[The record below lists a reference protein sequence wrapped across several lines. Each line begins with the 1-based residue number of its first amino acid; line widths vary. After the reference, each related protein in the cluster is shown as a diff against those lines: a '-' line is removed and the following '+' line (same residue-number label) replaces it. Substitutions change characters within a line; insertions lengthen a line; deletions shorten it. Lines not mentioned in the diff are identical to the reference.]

1 MELFFIVSIH
11 QLLIQLGT
19 LFRLFKK
26 KKRLGAMLSHVVG
39 VDHIIIN
46 KINLCCSS

>member
-1 MELFFIVSIH
+1 MIMELFFIVYIH

-26 KKRLGAMLSHVVG
+26 KRLGTMLSHVVG
-39 VDHIIIN
+39 VDHIITR
-46 KINLCCSS
+46 

>member
-1 MELFFIVSIH
+1 MELFFIVYIH

-19 LFRLFKK
+19 LFRLFFKK
-26 KKRLGAMLSHVVG
+26 KIRYYVKPCGWSG
-39 VDHIIIN
+39 SYYN